1 MKKIILA
8 AAIIVLTLSVGFG
21 YLLYK
26 VGEQMNM
33 YRTCGRGG
41 RT

>member
-8 AAIIVLTLSVGFG
+8 AVIIVLTLFIGFV

-33 YRTCGRGG
+33 YRTCSRGG

>member
-8 AAIIVLTLSVGFG
+8 AVIIVLTLFIGFV

-41 RT
+41 HT